1 MKHENQKCKILVI
14 RELLLETDELHPLTT
29 ADCIAKLKERGIE
42 AERKSVADDLTALA
56 EYGMDIESVAVGKR
70 KGYYLASRMFES
82 AELKMLVDSVQAAK
96 FLSPKKTRGL
106 IKKLAGLSS
115 RGEAALLRRQL
126 YISDRGKTDNESV
139 FYNLDA
145 IHGAIGEDR
154 EITFVYWQYDLNK
167 KRVPRKDGA
176 RYRISPFALIWDDEF
191 YYLIGYDPEDA
202 RIKHYRVDKMN
213 AIRVSE
219 AARRGKEAFAAL
231 DMTQYTS
238 RNFSMFAGEEE
249 DVVLDCDRDMIG
261 VIVDRFGSGV
271 SLHATE
277 TGFSA
282 FVRVAVS
289 EQFFGWVSALGGAVR
304 IASPATVRER
314 FLKHLDRV
322 KSAQAKTG
330 P

>member
-1 MKHENQKCKILVI
+1 
-14 RELLLETDELHPLTT
+14 
-29 ADCIAKLKERGIE
+29 
-42 AERKSVADDLTALA
+42 
-56 EYGMDIESVAVGKR
+56 
-70 KGYYLASRMFES
+70 
-82 AELKMLVDSVQAAK
+82 
-96 FLSPKKTRGL
+96 
-106 IKKLAGLSS
+106 
-115 RGEAALLRRQL
+115 
-126 YISDRGKTDNESV
+126 
-139 FYNLDA
+139 
-145 IHGAIGEDR
+145 
-154 EITFVYWQYDLNK
+154 
-167 KRVPRKDGA
+167 
-176 RYRISPFALIWDDEF
+176 
-191 YYLIGYDPEDA
+191 
-202 RIKHYRVDKMN
+202 
-213 AIRVSE
+213 
-219 AARRGKEAFAAL
+219 
-231 DMTQYTS
+231 MTQYTS